1 MGIFSSLKS
10 MLGGST
16 GSGKSDPMEQPAS
29 NHNKDVEEPIM
40 TSKNV
45 GDAINNNNVGPVVRA
60 GDVAIAIA
68 EAAEID
74 NPDKEI
80 TIVDKLAYLR
90 ISADSELILRRETIE
105 ECLGRPFEM
114 RELEINLSSFA
125 GQIDADSYRA
135 RFYYDKKL

>member
-1 MGIFSSLKS
+1 
-10 MLGGST
+10 
-16 GSGKSDPMEQPAS
+16 
-29 NHNKDVEEPIM
+29 M
-40 TSKNV
+40 TSHNA
-45 GDAINNNNVGPVVRA
+45 GDAIKNNNVGPVVRA

-80 TIVDKLAYLR
+80 TVVDKLAYLR
-90 ISADSELILRRETIE
+90 ISADSELILKRETIE

-135 RFYYDKKL
+135 RFYYDKHV